1 MAHEK
6 TNARADASAPP
17 RDWAPTDGSAVAVV
31 AAIIAVGGLL
41 AATVDN
47 GFGQLGARIASV
59 EAGQRE
65 TNAAVREVNAA
76 VRDLNAAVRD
86 LNTRVGRIEGRLG
99 LAPADGTEP

>member
-1 MAHEK
+1 MAHERVD
-6 TNARADASAPP
+6 ARADVPAPS
-17 RDWAPTDGSAVAVV
+17 RDWVRANGSVIAVV

-41 AATVDN
+41 AAMIDN

-65 TNAAVREVNAA
+65 TNAAVRK
-76 VRDLNAAVRD
+76 

-99 LAPADGTEP
+99 IAPADGTEP

>member
-6 TNARADASAPP
+6 TSTGADVPAPRDRARANGGVIAI
-17 RDWAPTDGSAVAVV
+17 V

-41 AATVDN
+41 AAMIDN
-47 GFGQLGARIASV
+47 GFGQLGARIANV

-65 TNAAVREVNAA
+65 TNAAI
-76 VRDLNAAVRD
+76 RDLNAAVRD

-99 LAPADGTEP
+99 IAPADGAEP